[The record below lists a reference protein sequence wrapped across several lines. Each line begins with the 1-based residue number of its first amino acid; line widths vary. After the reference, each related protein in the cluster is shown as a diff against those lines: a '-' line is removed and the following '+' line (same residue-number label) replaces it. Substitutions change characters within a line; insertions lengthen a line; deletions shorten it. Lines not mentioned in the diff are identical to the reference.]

1 MRIDRKE
8 SNFWPLYTSIIME
21 KQNRRTFIATAAAVG
36 ATTAASAMS
45 SVTMENKK
53 QLAHH
58 VFFWLKNPNS
68 KEDLNKLIEGLRTL
82 EKIESVRKIHIGVP
96 ASTEKRPVV
105 DNSYSASELI
115 FFDDVAG
122 QDAYQVH
129 PIHKKFVENYSH
141 LWEKVIVY
149 DSMDI

>member
-1 MRIDRKE
+1 M
-8 SNFWPLYTSIIME
+8 
-21 KQNRRTFIATAAAVG
+21 QNRRTFIATAAALGVS
-36 ATTAASAMS
+36 AAASALPPLPMQ
-45 SVTMENKK
+45 NKK

-58 VFFWLKNPNS
+58 VFFWLKNPSS

-122 QDAYQVH
+122 QDVYQVH

-149 DSMDI
+149 DSIDI

>member
-1 MRIDRKE
+1 
-8 SNFWPLYTSIIME
+8 ME
-21 KQNRRTFIATAAAVG
+21 KQNRRTFVATAAALGVS
-36 ATTAASAMS
+36 AAASAMP
-45 SVTMENKK
+45 TMTQNNKK

-68 KEDLNKLIEGLRTL
+68 KEDLNKLLEGLRTL
-82 EKIESVRKIHIGVP
+82 EKIESERKINIGVP

-122 QDAYQVH
+122 QDVYQVH
-129 PIHKKFVENYSH
+129 PIHKKFVADYSH

-149 DSMDI
+149 DSIDV

>member
-1 MRIDRKE
+1 MK
-8 SNFWPLYTSIIME
+8 
-21 KQNRRTFIATAAAVG
+21 KQTRRTFITSTAML
-36 ATTAASAMS
+36 TAGVASGMS
-45 SVTMENKK
+45 LLPMETNNKK

-58 VFFWLKNPNS
+58 VFFWLKNRDS

-82 EKIESVRKIHIGVP
+82 SKIETVRKLHIGVP
-96 ASTEKRPVV
+96 ASTEIRDVV
-105 DNSYSASELI
+105 DATYSASELI

-129 PIHKKFVENYSH
+129 PIHKKFVEQYSH

-149 DSMDI
+149 DSIEL